1 MRKHILIS
9 SLIVTGVFLTACIQ
23 SPVSSSSS
31 NAIPSSTQNSIS
43 ETPGGASSGENPR
56 SNSIDDISSSS
67 SETAGTSTSV
77 PTDSPLHFY
86 STIEEVP
93 YAKLGYADNRN
104 GLTKEG
110 ELWVAA
116 PSTYKFGDH
125 CFSDGKTLYIQVF
138 TGDSLGGLGDDFYW
152 LNFCFDHFHPNESV
166 AQLSPE
172 ADNKLFVRAEGY
184 TVYTEDGESFTIP
197 ECQL

>member
-1 MRKHILIS
+1 MKKRILIS

-31 NAIPSSTQNSIS
+31 NAIPSSTQNS
-43 ETPGGASSGENPR
+43 T
-56 SNSIDDISSSS
+56 SNSSSEVSSSENLLSNSSNDISSAS
-67 SETAGTSTSV
+67 SETANPSTAA
-77 PTDSPLHFY
+77 PNDSPLHFY

-152 LNFCFDHFHPNESV
+152 LDFCFDHSHPNGSITG
-166 AQLSPE
+166 LPPE
-172 ADNKLFVRAEGY
+172 AANKLFVRAEGY
-184 TVYTEDGESFTIP
+184 TVYTQDGESFTISK
-197 ECQL
+197 CQS